1 MFYQT
6 TRLQY
11 SNPCGKHQC
20 IKTNFRRCIYLIYF
34 VGIDI
39 SKYKHDFCIIS
50 NAGDLIVENSS
61 FQNNKIGFQSL
72 LEQLKPYNK
81 SDIRIAFEATGHYSL
96 NLELFLVN
104 NGFSFIKVNPLI
116 IHQFLKTRSLRR
128 TKTDKADSITIANY
142 LMSVPYK
149 PNSDL
154 LYHIFTLKSLCRA
167 RENLIKERS
176 KFAVLLTNELDKSF
190 PEIKPFF
197 NDKIST
203 TLLYILENYSNVEN
217 IATMNDYESI
227 RKLSHGKFT
236 YARFA
241 QLKELAK
248 NSVGFHDENTDLL
261 ISTYV
266 SIYNDF
272 NNKIDPIEKQISTII
287 KVLNPKMLTIPGI
300 GEVSAATILSEYGDI
315 KNFSN
320 PNKMLAFAGLD
331 PSISQSGTLES
342 NGKMVK
348 HGSGHLRYAIMNSA
362 MSILRYSPEFYDYYL
377 KKRSQ
382 GKCHRVALSHVCKK
396 LIRVIYSL
404 EKNDIDFNPSLLN

>member
-1 MFYQT
+1 M
-6 TRLQY
+6 
-11 SNPCGKHQC
+11 
-20 IKTNFRRCIYLIYF
+20 IYY

-50 NAGDLIVENSS
+50 NAGELIVENFS

-72 LEQLKPYNK
+72 LDQLKPYNK

-104 NGFSFIKVNPLI
+104 NGFSFMKVNPLI

-128 TKTDKADSITIANY
+128 TKTDKADSITIAKY

-154 LYHIFTLKSLCRA
+154 LYTIFTLKSLCRT
-167 RENLIKERS
+167 RESLIKERS

-197 NDKIST
+197 NNMIST
-203 TLLYILENYSNVEN
+203 TLLYILEKYTNVKH
-217 IATMNDYESI
+217 IAAMKDYEAI

-248 NSVGFHDENTDLL
+248 NSVGFHNENTDLL

-287 KVLNPKMLTIPGI
+287 NVLNPRMLTIPEI
-300 GEVSAATILSEYGDI
+300 GKISAATILSEYRDI

-331 PSISQSGTLES
+331 PSINQSGTLES

-348 HGSGHLRYAIMNSA
+348 HGSGHLRYAVMNSA
-362 MSILRYSPEFYDYYL
+362 LSILRFSPEFYDYYL
-377 KKRSQ
+377 KKRSE

-404 EKNDIDFNPSLLN
+404 EKNNIDFNLSLLK

>member
-1 MFYQT
+1 M
-6 TRLQY
+6 
-11 SNPCGKHQC
+11 
-20 IKTNFRRCIYLIYF
+20 IYY

-50 NAGDLIVENSS
+50 NAGELIVENFS

-72 LEQLKPYNK
+72 LDQLKPYNK

-104 NGFSFIKVNPLI
+104 NGFSFMKVNPLI

-128 TKTDKADSITIANY
+128 TKTDKADSITIAKY

-154 LYHIFTLKSLCRA
+154 LYTIFTLKSLCRA

-197 NDKIST
+197 NNMIST
-203 TLLYILENYSNVEN
+203 TLLYILEKYTNTKH
-217 IATMNDYESI
+217 IAAMKDYESL

-248 NSVGFHDENTDLL
+248 NSVGLHNENTDLL

-287 KVLNPKMLTIPGI
+287 NVLNPRMLTIPGI
-300 GEVSAATILSEYGDI
+300 GEISAATILSEYGDI
-315 KNFSN
+315 TNFSN

-331 PSISQSGTLES
+331 PSINQSGTLES

-348 HGSGHLRYAIMNSA
+348 HGSGHLRYAVMNSA
-362 MSILRYSPEFYDYYL
+362 LSILRFSPEFYDYYL
-377 KKRSQ
+377 KKRSE

-404 EKNDIDFNPSLLN
+404 EKNNIDFNPSLLK